1 MDEERP
7 VVPGTTFRESKEQV
21 VEDVKKQSAEW
32 LKKELPKRM
41 TATGRDENDVRK
53 ELEAEAAEW
62 IENEVQRRMKWEDQE
77 NSEKPLEL

>member
-7 VVPGTTFRESKEQV
+7 VVPGSTFRENKEDV

-41 TATGRDENDVRK
+41 SSTGRDEADVRK
-53 ELEAEAAEW
+53 ELEAEAEKW
-62 IENEVQRRMKWEDQE
+62 VEKEIDRRMKWEDQE
-77 NSEKPLEL
+77 SSDKPLEA